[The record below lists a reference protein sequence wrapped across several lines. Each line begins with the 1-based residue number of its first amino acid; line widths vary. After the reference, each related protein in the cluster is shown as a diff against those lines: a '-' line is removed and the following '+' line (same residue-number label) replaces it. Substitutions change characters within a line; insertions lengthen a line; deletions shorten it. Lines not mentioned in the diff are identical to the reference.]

1 MAEPEYMGTSELA
14 QRTGIAEST
23 WRHFAATNQ
32 GPPSIKVG
40 KRRLYR
46 WPDVQAW
53 LEAHQEQE
61 SEAIAP

>member
-1 MAEPEYMGTSELA
+1 MGTPELER
-14 QRTGIAEST
+14 RTGIPQST

-46 WPDVQAW
+46 WPDVESW
-53 LEAHQEQE
+53 LAAHQE
-61 SEAIAP
+61 SEAIGS